1 MKRNAAR
8 RSDAEY
14 WGRLR
19 RDRRSNAAAILAAL
33 AALFGTLGVIF
44 ALLDGPHHAP
54 RAGLLSWLLMLP
66 MAWWV
71 GDLTRFTARA
81 VRLWTPAMLLSV
93 GGAGLGLAFALIRGD
108 ALLVPLLDLGLAV
121 PAALASLA
129 LRRGSLVEREGPAR

>member
-8 RSDAEY
+8 QSDAEY

-19 RDRRSNAAAILAAL
+19 RDRRSNAAAILAAV
-33 AALFGTLGVIF
+33 AALFGTLGVIT
-44 ALLDGPHHAP
+44 ALVDAPHHAP

-81 VRLWTPAMLLSV
+81 VRLWTSAMLLSV
-93 GGAGLGLAFALIRGD
+93 GGAGFGLALALMRGD
-108 ALLVPLLDLGLAV
+108 ALPVPLANLGLAG
-121 PAALASLA
+121 PAAVASLV
-129 LRRGSLVEREGPAR
+129 LRRESLVEREGPAR